1 MNPMQKY
8 DIYFGDCRKSEDHSM
23 KLLIYMDSI
32 APAGGIERVVS
43 KHIGFFSKKSTVTL
57 LTKDRKD
64 SFYDLPSNI
73 ELESLNINFSF
84 NMKNKTQRIYQTIK
98 QIITTKTRLK
108 KHNFNYDF
116 IYCTHIR
123 NLLELYISGIDLGKV
138 IVTEHGS
145 YYGYNKIYKNL
156 KKILYPKCKYII
168 SPTTTDY
175 EIYKSQNCNALY
187 IPNPLSF
194 YNNKFSTL
202 DNKTIINIG
211 RLTSDK
217 RQDLLL
223 KIWSAVS
230 VKHSDWKLKIVGRG
244 ELKQELIQTIN
255 DYGLMNSVEIIEP
268 IKDVESL
275 FLNSSIFTFTSKH
288 EGFGMVLAE
297 AMACGVPCIS
307 FDIPSGPS
315 DIIENN
321 IDGFLI
327 KNNDILKYIETLD
340 FLMSDTDKR
349 AIMGKKAQESVKK
362 FLDYKI
368 EKKWND
374 LFDHREV

>member
-1 MNPMQKY
+1 
-8 DIYFGDCRKSEDHSM
+8 
-23 KLLIYMDSI
+23 
-32 APAGGIERVVS
+32 
-43 KHIGFFSKKSTVTL
+43 
-57 LTKDRKD
+57 
-64 SFYDLPSNI
+64 
-73 ELESLNINFSF
+73 
-84 NMKNKTQRIYQTIK
+84 
-98 QIITTKTRLK
+98 
-108 KHNFNYDF
+108 
-116 IYCTHIR
+116 
-123 NLLELYISGIDLGKV
+123 
-138 IVTEHGS
+138 
-145 YYGYNKIYKNL
+145 
-156 KKILYPKCKYII
+156 
-168 SPTTTDY
+168 
-175 EIYKSQNCNALY
+175 
-187 IPNPLSF
+187 
-194 YNNKFSTL
+194 L

-244 ELKQELIQTIN
+244 ELKRELIQIIN

-275 FLNSSIFTFTSKH
+275 FLSSSIFAFTSKH

-315 DIIENN
+315 DIIEND

-327 KNNDILKYIETLD
+327 KNNDILNYIETLD

-374 LFDHREV
+374 LFDHGEV